1 MAGFGLSTSI
11 GSKKAKKKRKPSI
24 DGSALTYLKQRHGED
39 SVEYQSALRGTVDA
53 MKILSPR
60 QSILQTEEVF
70 EDATGKRRSVFDIAH
85 GLGGRQIEVSDGR
98 VIDQGWNNA
107 APLRS
112 QIKGKYEAELGGNLT
127 VHEAGQ
133 TPMRAKDVAKWSGD
147 PVYDA
152 YLFPDDVDVNTASDA
167 EIRAAYMGGAASRGD
182 RAGVAAAQKRY
193 DFSVDEARE
202 FQELA
207 RISGQKFATAI
218 KDQGLDPTRAGE
230 TIVDASGRTLSQLS
244 PMEQKEWFQ
253 RRADDLTRT
262 WLQGGGTGFLDARSD
277 IAIPGNAYQM
287 EHDTA
292 WSKSNPSGLAET
304 GDNRVGFYER
314 YLNSEKADI
323 DPTTYYQMQ
332 KLHRAAEK
340 EGVALTGVVIQDGI
354 EALDAILDRD
364 NPAVTY
370 TKERLIKDRKPILNP
385 AKEDLNK
392 RLKDIAITPSNFG
405 AEGLDII

>member
-11 GSKKAKKKRKPSI
+11 GSKKGKKKRKPTI

-60 QSILQTEEVF
+60 QSILQTEEIF
-70 EDATGKRRSVFDIAH
+70 EDAAGERRSVSDIAH
-85 GLGGRQIEVSDGR
+85 GLGGRQIEVRDGR
-98 VIDQGWNNA
+98 VIDQGYNNA
-107 APLRS
+107 APMRS
-112 QIKGKYEAELGGNLT
+112 QIKGGWEAELGGNIT

-133 TPMRAKDVAKWSGD
+133 TPMRAKDVSKWGGD
-147 PVYDA
+147 SVYDA
-152 YLFPDDVDVNTASDA
+152 YLFPDEVDAGTASDA
-167 EIRAAYMGGAASRGD
+167 EIRAARMGAAASRGD
-182 RAGVAAAQKRY
+182 RAGVSAAQKRY
-193 DFSVDEARE
+193 DFSDEEARE
-202 FQELA
+202 FQELT
-207 RISGQKFATAI
+207 RIGGQKFATSI
-218 KDQGLDPTRAGE
+218 KDQGLDLTRAGE

-262 WLQGGGTGFLDARSD
+262 WLEGGGTGFLDARSD

-292 WSKSNPSGLAET
+292 WSKSNLGGTAET
-304 GDNRVGFYER
+304 VDNRVGFYER

-332 KLHRAAEK
+332 RLHRAADR
-340 EGVALTGVVIQDGI
+340 EGVALKGVVIQDGI
-354 EALDAILDRD
+354 DALDTILERD
-364 NPAVTY
+364 NPTVTQ
-370 TKERLIKDRKPILNP
+370 TGERLIKDRTDIQHPDRVEMNT
-385 AKEDLNK
+385 
-392 RLKDIAITPSNFG
+392 RLKDIAITPSTRF
-405 AEGLDII
+405 